1 MAGQRLV
8 LVSRPPDS
16 PKCTFHLSK
25 NIEGSTPDG
34 TPTSN
39 KKWYRNLRNEE
50 KWYRCCSFP
59 ILVSTFWATSGAPPR
74 SSLGDKMRSY
84 EPVAW
89 CMHSFE
95 GGNESCFAKCKHV
108 YVDSKTR
115 HNLQNE
121 PKWIKIGHPGNP
133 SPRSTEGFG
142 RILNGQPFEDAG
154 SNNRATFPAT
164 INCASFINNTTMPAS
179 WQLNMCMLHLVK
191 TNAVL
196 VYMCFCESSCRRYSS
211 SVLLQATK
219 NSAACQ
225 PLNTSE
231 IYAVNW
237 HQFRG
242 MCAALIYRVVS
253 MKLQM
258 YSVHVISPTN
268 KSNWA
273 LQNSHIT
280 RYHVWFVRPGRAEI
294 HGRSH
299 PLVGIRCHL
308 ICLLQSWTNWPL

>member
-1 MAGQRLV
+1 MIQV
-8 LVSRPPDS
+8 L
-16 PKCTFHLSK
+16 HLS
-25 NIEGSTPDG
+25 NPRFHFLGYFG
-34 TPTSN
+34 
-39 KKWYRNLRNEE
+39 
-50 KWYRCCSFP
+50 
-59 ILVSTFWATSGAPPR
+59 R
-74 SSLGDKMRSY
+74 SSKIQSGGQNAFLWTRGLGHALVRRWQWILLRQMQT
-84 EPVAW
+84 
-89 CMHSFE
+89 MFT
-95 GGNESCFAKCKHV
+95 HV
-108 YVDSKTR
+108 YVDSETR

-121 PKWIKIGHPGNP
+121 PKRIKIGHPGNP
-133 SPRSTEGFG
+133 SPRSIEGFG

-196 VYMCFCESSCRRYSS
+196 VYMCFCESSCRRYCS

-242 MCAALIYRVVS
+242 VCAALIYRVAS

-258 YSVHVISPTN
+258 YSVHVVISPTN

-280 RYHVWFVRPGRAEI
+280 RYHVWFARPRRAEI
-294 HGRSH
+294 HRRSH
-299 PLVGIRCHL
+299 PLVGIRCYL
-308 ICLLQSWTNWPL
+308 YGTSVT